1 MKITKLSRRQTQIIV
16 ITAGLLLFLITIV
29 YSVKTDIKAVARQM
43 DETLKYVKEQCY
55 IYNRY
60 NEASQTKGLMR
71 AIENAQQVN
80 RNLTYTKDEVTYPR
94 KTYAASIVLE
104 DGSQVD
110 LAAYGRSDEKGIII
124 TFYHTSAEY
133 ARNYN
138 LTIQSLL
145 SGYDTYSSGM
155 IVVTDGKNVVASN
168 DENLI
173 G

>member
-1 MKITKLSRRQTQIIV
+1 MKITKLSRRQTQIII
-16 ITAGLLLFLITIV
+16 ITTGLLLFLITIV

-60 NEASQTKGLMR
+60 NEASQTKGLIR

-80 RNLTYTKDEVTYPR
+80 RNLTYTKDEVTKDKL

-110 LAAYGRSDEKGIII
+110 LAAYGRSDEKGI
-124 TFYHTSAEY
+124 
-133 ARNYN
+133 NYYF
-138 LTIQSLL
+138 L
-145 SGYDTYSSGM
+145 SYNG
-155 IVVTDGKNVVASN
+155 
-168 DENLI
+168 
-173 G
+173 

>member
-1 MKITKLSRRQTQIIV
+1 MKITKLSRRQTQIII
-16 ITAGLLLFLITIV
+16 ITTGLILFLITIV
-29 YSVKTDIKAVARQM
+29 YSVKTDIRAVAGQM

-80 RNLTYTKDEVTYPR
+80 RNLTYTKDEVTKDKL

-138 LTIQSLL
+138 LSHDRKCLYRRQ
-145 SGYDTYSSGM
+145 
-155 IVVTDGKNVVASN
+155 K
-168 DENLI
+168 
-173 G
+173 